1 MERMGNDASLEERS
15 TSWKHTIS
23 TSQSN
28 VVGFWCNPKNPQKA
42 ALFTDQLEGFRFPGN
57 VLINGHGPWM
67 CLTYLRR
74 TTSILSPINFDKHP
88 STRYLNL
95 HHQSS
100 PPQLSSSFHPQQRP
114 FSLLNW
120 NLSMMNLERGGEFS
134 FFNIQEIAKK
144 AQRHPLAA
152 EWGRF
157 FNHICMW
164 VCMCGCMCVCMT
176 AYVWDCMCVCMCVYV
191 CVCVCVL
198 HTCDNLLNRKPEDW
212 KPDADAEAF
221 LSSPFL
227 QHLDFLRWK
236 WISRVSTF
244 IKKRTTTFCLGKRSL
259 NSENTVVSTTY
270 RYTCSTAIFRTS
282 EDQFGVAPPIMST
295 HLAHEVRKC
304 CQESFTWI
312 CSKFMSPARCFIR
325 FCRHVLAWWRLFLAF
340 V

>member
-1 MERMGNDASLEERS
+1 MPVWKKRS

-57 VLINGHGPWM
+57 VLINRHGPWM
-67 CLTYLRR
+67 CLTYLHR

-120 NLSMMNLERGGEFS
+120 NISMMNLERGGEFS
-134 FFNIQEIAKK
+134 FFNIQGIAKK

-176 AYVWDCMCVCMCVYV
+176 VYVWDCMCVCMCMYV
-191 CVCVCVL
+191 CVCMCVYVY
-198 HTCDNLLNRKPEDW
+198 C
-212 KPDADAEAF
+212 
-221 LSSPFL
+221 
-227 QHLDFLRWK
+227 
-236 WISRVSTF
+236 
-244 IKKRTTTFCLGKRSL
+244 
-259 NSENTVVSTTY
+259 
-270 RYTCSTAIFRTS
+270 
-282 EDQFGVAPPIMST
+282 T
-295 HLAHEVRKC
+295 HV
-304 CQESFTWI
+304 TI
-312 CSKFMSPARCFIR
+312 C
-325 FCRHVLAWWRLFLAF
+325 
-340 V
+340 